1 EKQGLTLL
9 LRKPRKER
17 MSDLAIKLFGT
28 TIPLQ
33 VNQQQEDVSCANNKY
48 ESSSGTP
55 VAPPESDGSC
65 DNTSTSL
72 HENDKS
78 RKEQEE
84 QEGNNGESSGEEIAN
99 DKQEDVTSNQITEDS
114 KDPVSSGISE
124 NPDTPSVERET
135 SSLKSSRNEEQSET
149 SISQEKTLKKPDKI
163 LPCPRCNSM
172 DTKFCY
178 YNNYNVNQP
187 RHFCKNCQRYWTA
200 GGTMRNVPV
209 GAGRRKNKSSSASHY
224 RHLMVPEALRTAQVH
239 AMNGI
244 YNPSLGNNS
253 TVLTFGS
260 DSPLCKSVA
269 SMLNLSE
276 KTQNSVRN
284 GYHRPEHSIFESCG
298 RAGGDGDDH
307 SSGSSA
313 TASNSSAK
321 GCNGSSREAANQD
334 YQSIPPQI
342 PCFPGPPWPYPWN
355 SAMPPPTFCPSGFP
369 VSFYPAPTYWGC
381 TVPSPWN
388 VPPHVSPPSPSL
400 NHCTQGSGPTSP
412 LGKHSRDGNILN
424 PAYLEEPSRAGT
436 KSEKGVLVP
445 KTLRIDD
452 PSEAAKSSIWATL
465 GIMSEKSN
473 SINGGG
479 LFKGFQSKNEER
491 NYMAG
496 TTSVLQANP
505 AALSRSLNFREN
517 T

>member
-1 EKQGLTLL
+1 
-9 LRKPRKER
+9 
-17 MSDLAIKLFGT
+17 MSDLAIKLFGK

-33 VNQQQEDVSCANNKY
+33 LNQQEEVSCAANKY

-55 VAPPESDGSC
+55 PGSEDCC
-65 DNTSTSL
+65 DNTTTATSS
-72 HENDKS
+72 HENHRS
-78 RKEQEE
+78 HKERRE
-84 QEGNNGESSGEEIAN
+84 QEGNNRETSGEEIAN
-99 DKQEDVTSNQITEDS
+99 DKHEVVTSNQINKDS
-114 KDPVSSGISE
+114 KGPTSSGIKE
-124 NPDTPSVERET
+124 NPETTTSAERET
-135 SSLKSSRNEEQSET
+135 SSLKSSKNEEQSET

-163 LPCPRCNSM
+163 ISCPRCNSM

-224 RHLMVPEALRTAQVH
+224 RHLMVSEALRTAQVH
-239 AMNGI
+239 AMNGFH
-244 YNPSLGNNS
+244 NPALGNNS

-260 DSPLCKSVA
+260 DSPLCESVA
-269 SMLNLSE
+269 SVLNLSE

-284 GYHRPEHSIFESCG
+284 GYHRPERRIIVSCG
-298 RAGGDGDDH
+298 GTGGDGDDH
-307 SSGSSA
+307 SSVSSA
-313 TASNSSAK
+313 TASNSSEKA
-321 GCNGSSREAANQD
+321 CNGTSREAVTKD
-334 YQSIPPQI
+334 YQSFPPQV

-355 SAMPPPTFCPSGFP
+355 SAMSPPTVCPSGYP
-369 VSFYPAPTYWGC
+369 VSFYHAPTYWGC
-381 TVPSPWN
+381 AVPSPWN
-388 VPPHVSPPSPSL
+388 VPPCASSPSASL
-400 NHCTQGSGPTSP
+400 NHGIQSYSPTSP

-424 PAYLEEPSRAGT
+424 PPCLEEPSRDGT
-436 KSEKGVLVP
+436 KSETGVFVP

-465 GIMSEKSN
+465 GITSEKSN

-479 LFKGFQSKNEER
+479 LFKGFQSEKEDR

-496 TTSVLQANP
+496 TASVMQANP
-505 AALSRSLNFREN
+505 AAFSRFLNFHEN

>member
-1 EKQGLTLL
+1 
-9 LRKPRKER
+9 
-17 MSDLAIKLFGT
+17 MSDLAIKLFGK

-33 VNQQQEDVSCANNKY
+33 VNQQEDVSCAVNKY

-55 VAPPESDGSC
+55 PESEDC
-65 DNTSTSL
+65 YDNTATATSS
-72 HENDKS
+72 HENHNS
-78 RKEQEE
+78 HKERGE
-84 QEGNNGESSGEEIAN
+84 QEGNNNRETSGEEIAN
-99 DKQEDVTSNQITEDS
+99 DKQEDVTSNQINKDS
-114 KDPVSSGISE
+114 KGPTSSGISE
-124 NPDTPSVERET
+124 NPKTPSAERET
-135 SSLKSSRNEEQSET
+135 SSLKSSKNEEQSET

-224 RHLMVPEALRTAQVH
+224 RHLMVSEALRTAQVH
-239 AMNGI
+239 AMNGFH
-244 YNPSLGNNS
+244 NPSLGNNG

-260 DSPLCKSVA
+260 DSPLCESVA
-269 SMLNLSE
+269 SVLNLSE

-284 GYHRPEHSIFESCG
+284 VYHRPEHRILVSCG
-298 RAGGDGDDH
+298 GTGGDGDDH
-307 SSGSSA
+307 SSVSSA
-313 TASNSSAK
+313 TASNSSEK
-321 GCNGSSREAANQD
+321 GCNGTSREAVNKD
-334 YQSIPPQI
+334 YQSFPPQA

-355 SAMPPPTFCPSGFP
+355 SAITPPTFCPSGFP
-369 VSFYPAPTYWGC
+369 VSFFPAPAYWGC

-388 VPPHVSPPSPSL
+388 VPPCASSPSATL
-400 NHCTQGSGPTSP
+400 NHSTQSSSPTFP

-424 PAYLEEPSRAGT
+424 PPCLEEPSRNGT
-436 KSEKGVLVP
+436 KSETGVLVP

-465 GIMSEKSN
+465 GITNEKSS

-479 LFKGFQSKNEER
+479 LFKGFQSKNEDR

-505 AALSRSLNFREN
+505 AAFSRSLNFHEN